1 MEKELVL
8 KAGVLLDQIR
18 SLGYYVKEVEKT
30 KVYINTDNMY
40 HDYLQMVTPETK
52 EIIDTKLDEIK
63 QVIYRD
69 LNNQLDSLEAE
80 LKAL

>member
-30 KVYINTDNMY
+30 KVYINTNNMY
-40 HDYLQMVTPETK
+40 RDYLQMVSPETK

-63 QVIYRD
+63 QAIYRD
-69 LNNQLDSLEAE
+69 LNNQLASLEAE

>member
-18 SLGYYVKEVEKT
+18 SLEYYVKEVEKT
-30 KVYINTDNMY
+30 KVYIDKNNRY
-40 HDYLQMVTPETK
+40 RDYLQMVTPETK

-63 QVIYRD
+63 QAIYRD